1 MAEINIDAIKPN
13 SKTYHREEEKRKER
27 KKVDPIKRHGKIV
40 STKKSFGKRMWDL
53 FVGQDPKEMVTH
65 FIYDVLIPGIKYA
78 VLDGISVALTG
89 EMFDGRRRSSG
100 GRYDYRGSYGKSRY
114 GSVSSS
120 KKRNSDGYERNER
133 VDYRNIKLD
142 NRYDAEELVSRMKDR
157 IYDTGSVSIAEMF
170 DMLEL
175 PSRFTDND
183 WGWKD
188 ERDIGI
194 RVSGR
199 SFLIDVAEAI
209 HLD

>member
-1 MAEINIDAIKPN
+1 MAEIDIDAIKPN
-13 SKTYHREEEKRKER
+13 SKTYHRAQEKKRER
-27 KKVDPIKRHGKIV
+27 KKVEPIKRKGKIV

-53 FVGQDPKEMVTH
+53 FVGQDPKEMISH
-65 FIYDVLIPGIKYA
+65 FVCDVLIPGIKYA
-78 VLDGISVALTG
+78 LLDGISVALTG
-89 EMFDGRRRSSG
+89 EMFDGRRRSSSR
-100 GRYDYRGSYGKSRY
+100 RYDYRGSYGRARY
-114 GSVSSS
+114 GSSDSS
-120 KKRNSDGYERNER
+120 KKRNKDYEENER

-142 NRYDAEELVSRMKDR
+142 NRYDAEELVNRMKDR
-157 IYDTGSVSIAEMF
+157 IYDAGSVSVAEMF

-199 SFLIDVAEAI
+199 GFLIDVAEAV